1 MGVQHPFRYHLIVK
15 TIQIRNVPDDV
26 HAVLRAR
33 AAAAGLS
40 LSDFA
45 LDQLERVA
53 MYPPVPEVLARA
65 SARSG
70 GASAAAVIR
79 AVRAERD
86 AR

>member
-1 MGVQHPFRYHLIVK
+1 MSHTLSGTILAVK

-53 MYPPVPEVLARA
+53 TYPPVSEVLARA

-70 GASAAAVIR
+70 GAPAAAIVR

-86 AR
+86 TR